1 MMDLVLP
8 LATYE
13 NMKSMNN
20 AIKMKSPIY
29 LCILLLASCT
39 DVSTSSDTNG
49 VAFKIVYYDEN
60 QGHINAIKIYPDT
73 TDRSLYLEV
82 VLDTAGLLNY
92 IYTKSND
99 KTAGPSVTMRD
110 KGYEYSDGTL
120 INGVMDGTWNFYSK
134 KKKSKTITF
143 DNGKKHGPL
152 YLYDSF
158 GNVSDTLV
166 FKDGVEYNE
175 LD

>member
-1 MMDLVLP
+1 MMDLVLL
-8 LATYE
+8 LATCA

-20 AIKMKSPIY
+20 VIRMKSSIY
-29 LCILLLASCT
+29 LYILLLASCT
-39 DVSTSSDTNG
+39 DVSTSSDTNN

-60 QGHINAIKIYPDT
+60 QGHINSIKIYPDT
-73 TDRSLYLEV
+73 TDRSLYFEV

-99 KTAGPSVTMRD
+99 KTSGPSVTMRD

-143 DNGKKHGPL
+143 DKGIKHGPL

-158 GNVSDTLV
+158 GNISDTLV
-166 FKDGVEYNE
+166 FKDGAEYNE